1 MSLPRRIRSVSRRT
15 ELARKEPP
23 TILKRLSPFEI
34 SVPKRTGVVAYIAE
48 HVNLA
53 KLLPKI
59 CRQLRQAFGREVELS
74 LELYRDPEID
84 DTYLT
89 LYVRQEKYDSAIIER
104 IEAVSRQ
111 FNDKLEQVSG
121 YLLLT
126 TDFHRPRGNNAV

>member
-1 MSLPRRIRSVSRRT
+1 M
-15 ELARKEPP
+15 
-23 TILKRLSPFEI
+23 
-34 SVPKRTGVVAYIAE
+34 PKRNGVVAYIAE

-53 KLLPKI
+53 KLLPRI